1 MMSKSSIV
9 NIFKGSNRSENKT
22 KSLPPMES
30 LNTPNL
36 GSIGGAMAMP
46 PTFGYIAP
54 PPINNVTQPLNLSTQ
69 ETAFNAEIHDHYTPV
84 DRVND
89 LVKKLDEAN
98 QTVQKQREKILTLQR
113 DLARAQS
120 DKHQTVISAA
130 ALKVSH

>member
-1 MMSKSSIV
+1 M
-9 NIFKGSNRSENKT
+9 GT
-22 KSLPPMES
+22 
-30 LNTPNL
+30 LNAPNL
-36 GSIGGAMAMP
+36 GGFGGAMAMP
-46 PTFGYIAP
+46 PSFGYVAP

-69 ETAFNAEIHDHYTPV
+69 ETAFNTEIHDYTPV

-98 QTVQKQREKILTLQR
+98 KTIQKQREKILTLQR